1 MKFSSYSIQKK
12 LMLLL
17 AFSIIVPSLIFCL
30 FSYNSTTAI
39 IRKNYETQTLNTLN
53 ASAQSI
59 SSKISIA
66 DTCVRQ
72 IHFDTELIE
81 LLSTDGRTLTPSMR
95 IEVSRKL
102 FNFMEQI
109 FLSVPEASQVHLNC
123 FNLRRT
129 MLLTDNLYSYEKEH
143 IYVRSAPSPRSRTG
157 PTSRPPICSTTM
169 PSQTSP
175 STSIP
180 SCTA

>member
-39 IRKNYETQTLNTLN
+39 IRKNYETQTLNSLN

-66 DTCVRQ
+66 DTSVRQ

-81 LLSTDGRTLTPSMR
+81 LLSTDGRCLLYTSVVCKGQRYHHGAVRTLPAGCPGT
-95 IEVSRKL
+95 L
-102 FNFMEQI
+102 QY
-109 FLSVPEASQVHLNC
+109 H
-123 FNLRRT
+123 
-129 MLLTDNLYSYEKEH
+129 
-143 IYVRSAPSPRSRTG
+143 
-157 PTSRPPICSTTM
+157 
-169 PSQTSP
+169 
-175 STSIP
+175 
-180 SCTA
+180 